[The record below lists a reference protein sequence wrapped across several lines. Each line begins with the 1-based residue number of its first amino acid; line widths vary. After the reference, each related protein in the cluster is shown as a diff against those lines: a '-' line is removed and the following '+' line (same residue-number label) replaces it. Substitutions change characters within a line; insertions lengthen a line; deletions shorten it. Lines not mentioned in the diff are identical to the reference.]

1 MLLLMELE
9 GGSPFAGHEE
19 GGGGLGMREGGPS
32 ARIFLGRGLM
42 PEYPGVHF

>member
-9 GGSPFAGHEE
+9 GGSPFPGHEE
-19 GGGGLGMREGGPS
+19 GGCLGMKEGGPS